1 VRISNTFELQD
12 NTFVDLFGFFTLRDE
27 KSFDFIVPEY
37 LKNGKLSKYKGQV
50 VKLTEIAEKHYGKI
64 IKIEPIG
71 IAESKEMKSI
81 NILDFNTQS
90 AVFYSLLNWN
100 NLKKLEGIKLFKFLR
115 SYNPIYIQKNK
126 DWKKQFI
133 ETSKAG
139 DYFITLLENE
149 KGSLKQLNGKT
160 CLFVASYNKGFN
172 NGFLVI
178 PIE

>member
-1 VRISNTFELQD
+1 MRISNTFQLEE
-12 NTFVDLFGFFTLRDE
+12 NTFVDLYGFFTLREE

-37 LKNGKLSKYKGQV
+37 LKKGKLSKYKGQV
-50 VKLTEIAEKHYGKI
+50 VKLTEIGEKNYGKI

-71 IAESKEMKSI
+71 ITENKEIKPI
-81 NILDFNTQS
+81 NILDFNIHS
-90 AVFYSLLNWN
+90 AVFYSLENWN
-100 NLKKLEGIKLFKFLR
+100 NLKKLEGIKFFKFLR

-126 DWKKQFI
+126 DWKKQYI

-139 DYFITLLENE
+139 DYFITKLENE
-149 KGSLKQLNGKT
+149 NGSLKSLNGKS
-160 CLFVASYNKGFN
+160 CLFVATYNKGFN